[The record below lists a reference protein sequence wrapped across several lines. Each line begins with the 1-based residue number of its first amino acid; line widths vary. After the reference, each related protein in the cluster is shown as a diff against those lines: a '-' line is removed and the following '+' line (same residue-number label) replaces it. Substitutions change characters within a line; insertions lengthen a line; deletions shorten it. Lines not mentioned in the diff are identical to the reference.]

1 MRGRHVAPFISQRNL
16 LMTPLRLRMIE
27 DMRIRNLS
35 QRTQTTYVEQVARFA
50 RHFGKSP
57 ELLGPAEIRS
67 WRLHLAE
74 NKRLAASSISVTV
87 AALRFLYTVTLRQ
100 RWVVEDEIPT
110 GRRPQ
115 KLPNVLSPEEVAA
128 FLDAVENQRYR
139 VILTVCYA
147 AGLRVSEAVRLKPAA
162 IDSRRMVIRVEAGK
176 GRKDRYVMLSPRL
189 LGILRDY
196 WETAHPREW
205 LFPGERPGEP
215 ITRFSVERACRQARE
230 RSGVTRAVTP
240 HSLRHAFAVHLLEA
254 GADLRTIQLL
264 LGHRSLTTTSK
275 YLQIA
280 TSKVCAT
287 ASPLDSLPPM
297 TPTAPDLVPA

>member
-1 MRGRHVAPFISQRNL
+1 
-16 LMTPLRLRMIE
+16 
-27 DMRIRNLS
+27 
-35 QRTQTTYVEQVARFA
+35 
-50 RHFGKSP
+50 
-57 ELLGPAEIRS
+57 
-67 WRLHLAE
+67 
-74 NKRLAASSISVTV
+74 
-87 AALRFLYTVTLRQ
+87 
-100 RWVVEDEIPT
+100 
-110 GRRPQ
+110 
-115 KLPNVLSPEEVAA
+115 VLSPEEVAA
-128 FLDAVENQRYR
+128 FLDAVETQQYR

-287 ASPLDSLPPM
+287 ASPLDSLPAM
-297 TPTAPDLVPA
+297 TPTVPDLVPA